1 MTGGLVTIG
10 MPVYNG
16 GEELR
21 RAIEN
26 LLAQT
31 MGNFEI
37 VISDNASTD
46 GITQSIAE
54 EYARRDSRIRY
65 TRQPENRGA
74 IANFLW
80 VVQEARGEYF
90 MWAAHDDVWS
100 NNYVETLARRLDV
113 APDAVLATPATT
125 ITKTNRNGSTASRI
139 MPPAPNADRWQTMDV
154 FIKEAGCEWIYGL
167 YRTEWLKTAT
177 PQWTGFPLLF
187 GDLVWMFDLLV
198 QQRVVGDGNAMF
210 FYTNS
215 HKAQKNHSR
224 RLDKIDVWAKLIY
237 HLFRICWTRVPRSER
252 FRATACACRLIFRF
266 HVYRRGAIGTSINIV
281 KLAALWS
288 WFGWDKG
295 AARMFGSRLAA
306 R

>member
-1 MTGGLVTIG
+1 MAGGLVTIG

-31 MGNFEI
+31 ATNFEI
-37 VISDNASTD
+37 LISDNASTD
-46 GITQSIAE
+46 GITPQIIE
-54 EYARRDSRIRY
+54 EFARRDSRIRY

-80 VVQEARGEYF
+80 VVAEARGEYF

-100 NNYVETLARRLDV
+100 NNYVETLARCLDNS
-113 APDAVLATPATT
+113 PDAVLATPATT
-125 ITKTNRNGSTASRI
+125 ITKTTHGSTVSRI
-139 MPPAPNADRWQTMDV
+139 MPPAPNADRWQTLEV

-167 YRTEWLKTAT
+167 YRTEWLKSAT

-198 QQRVVGDGNAMF
+198 QKQVVGDAAAQF

-215 HKAQKNHSR
+215 HKTQKNKSR
-224 RLDKIDVWAKLIY
+224 RLDKIEVWAKLIY
-237 HLFRICWTRVPRSER
+237 HLFRICYTRVPRAER
-252 FRATACACRLIFRF
+252 AQAISCACRLIYRF
-266 HVYRRGAIGTSINIV
+266 HIRRRGPLGTSINIV

-288 WFGWDKG
+288 WFGLEKG
-295 AARMFGSRLAA
+295 ASRMFGSRLAA